1 METTMEYRYT
11 DSSKAAITLDV
22 TVGDVADLRAALE
35 AILAGDVSNVS
46 RWQTRAMVRKLADAQ
61 RQAADMLRVEADALA
76 ERAKLG
82 DEF

>member
-1 METTMEYRYT
+1 MDYRYT

-22 TVGDVADLRAALE
+22 TIGDVADLRAALE

-61 RQAADMLRVEADALA
+61 RQAADMLRIEADALA

>member
-1 METTMEYRYT
+1 MEYRYT

-22 TVGDVADLRAALE
+22 TIGDVADLRAALE

-61 RQAADMLRVEADALA
+61 RQAADMLRIEADALA

-82 DEF
+82 DSF

>member
-1 METTMEYRYT
+1 MDYRYT

-22 TVGDVADLRAALE
+22 TIGDVADLRAALE

-61 RQAADMLRVEADALA
+61 RQAADMLRIEADALA

-82 DEF
+82 DSF

>member
-1 METTMEYRYT
+1 MDYRYT

-61 RQAADMLRVEADALA
+61 RQAADMLRIEADALA

-82 DEF
+82 DSF

>member
-1 METTMEYRYT
+1 MDYRYT

-22 TVGDVADLRAALE
+22 TIGDVADLRAALE

-61 RQAADMLRVEADALA
+61 RQAADMLRIEADALA

-82 DEF
+82 DNF

>member
-1 METTMEYRYT
+1 MDYRYT
-11 DSSKAAITLDV
+11 DSNKAAITLDV
-22 TVGDVADLRAALE
+22 TIGDVADLRAALE

-61 RQAADMLRVEADALA
+61 RQAADMLRIEADALA
-76 ERAKLG
+76 EKAKLG